1 MPGII
6 EKHPA
11 TSWLIRVG
19 PECYTYGDPY
29 TWCCNVK
36 DEGDGRCLVYGVVA
50 SPTKQ
55 EILWTMEV
63 ATELGF
69 SKLRWSRIK
78 NGSERL
84 TEYFKIKVVL

>member
-1 MPGII
+1 MPGFTDNHS
-6 EKHPA
+6 ER
-11 TSWLIRVG
+11 SWLIRVG
-19 PECYTYGDPY
+19 PKCNKYGDPY

-36 DEGDGRCLVYGVVA
+36 DEGDGRGLVYGVVA